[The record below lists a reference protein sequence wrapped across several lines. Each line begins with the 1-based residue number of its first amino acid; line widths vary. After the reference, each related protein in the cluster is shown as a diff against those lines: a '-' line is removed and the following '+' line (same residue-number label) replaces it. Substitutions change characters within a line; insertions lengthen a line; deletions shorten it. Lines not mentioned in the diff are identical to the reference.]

1 MFNPACA
8 SGSGTCSRRDMI
20 CRVQSPALL
29 YVPGLGSKMD
39 GRKATALETHAA
51 QKGYN
56 CIRYEPRA
64 PATVPSDLSHFC
76 FTDLLQDAEA
86 ALVEVGKNR
95 PTVIVGASIGA
106 WIGLLLARRHPTTV
120 LGLVLIAAAVDVTEE
135 WRQHAEQ
142 QLGQPLPLEATFYLP
157 SQYAEGGAYQ
167 MSARFI
173 ATAVPHL
180 LLLGSTPKVDVMQPV
195 RIMHGALDL
204 EVPPERSLRLLNCLE
219 GPDTLL
225 VVTEGGDHRLSRPA
239 DIQLLLRLV
248 DDVMD
253 ASIGG

>member
-1 MFNPACA
+1 MTGHSLRAAA
-8 SGSGTCSRRDMI
+8 SFRCKSEEGGSR
-20 CRVQSPALL
+20 
-29 YVPGLGSKMD
+29 
-39 GRKATALETHAA
+39 
-51 QKGYN
+51 
-56 CIRYEPRA
+56 
-64 PATVPSDLSHFC
+64 
-76 FTDLLQDAEA
+76 LQDAEA

-204 EVPPERSLRLLNCLE
+204 E
-219 GPDTLL
+219 
-225 VVTEGGDHRLSRPA
+225 GGDHRLSRPA